1 MPPRCPKRSSVTTR
15 EGPPPKRTR
24 RGSQTNGQRATA
36 QQTTAAQPAVAGPG
50 LPADLLEKIVSTV
63 TMEVTKQLTPLLI
76 PADRAAPPNPQ
87 LLDEV
92 PAAQNDVIVA
102 GVHPPPS
109 LAAAAAAAVVSDSV
123 NTVNTTLSG
132 EVLPATTSTPLPS
145 GPLFSSASLPIDAKV
160 SPKLTAKIWL
170 QEYIDF
176 GSLLANPVLDNKF
189 QLSLQTATEG
199 KIPSLCFE
207 PAARPKKIQTIDTW
221 MHAFHIFTGIYTSK
235 YPNEAPA
242 LVKYA
247 DVIQDLAARGHN
259 WKYYDENF
267 RFLRQS
273 QASAYPWGE
282 HFSFETSH
290 LQSALEHPEVVDAKL
305 KKELDAHRLAG
316 PFHSPPFPVFHV
328 SPIGVVPKKSPGEF
342 RLIHHLSYPKE
353 TSINDGISSEHSSVH
368 YATIQ
373 DAIRLIKLADPGC
386 FLAKTDIKNA
396 FRIIPINPS
405 DYHLLGIKWNG
416 QYFYDRCMP
425 MGCASSCKTF
435 ETFSTAVEW
444 IAREKLSIQ
453 NILHLLDDFL
463 IVAPSKSLCHKQLDI
478 FLSLC
483 SYLGIPTAPEKTCG
497 PSTILSFAGIE
508 LDTVQSQARL
518 PQDKLLKCTQLIS
531 QFLHR
536 MKVTLQELQSLI
548 GLLNFACSVILPGR
562 AFLRR
567 LIDLTTGIRAAYHR
581 IRLSGQAKDDLRVW
595 LSFLSSFNGRSFF
608 LDEIWH
614 GSDKLNL
621 FTDAAG
627 SIGFGAVFANHWC
640 CGKWPSDW
648 LNKNIAFLEFYPI
661 VLSLYLWGHLI
672 QNRCIL
678 FFTDNE
684 ALVYIINK
692 QSCRDRDLM
701 FFVRKLVSVCLKY
714 NILFKAKHVPGVCNK
729 LADSL
734 SRLQIHTFKQLA
746 PPFMN
751 PCPSEIPLHLQPQ
764 HWQL

>member
-1 MPPRCPKRSSVTTR
+1 MLSKTWPPGGTTGNIMMRISASLGRARLAPTHGVMFTGSCGSDHNRPHIREPLHRLAWVLEKLAGPIHPSLGGFALTTTRATSVQAAILSIPVSSV
-15 EGPPPKRTR
+15 
-24 RGSQTNGQRATA
+24 RANIESRNA
-36 QQTTAAQPAVAGPG
+36 IFVA
-50 LPADLLEKIVSTV
+50 
-63 TMEVTKQLTPLLI
+63 
-76 PADRAAPPNPQ
+76 R
-87 LLDEV
+87 
-92 PAAQNDVIVA
+92 
-102 GVHPPPS
+102 VHPPLPAPR
-109 LAAAAAAAVVSDSV
+109 LPGLRLPTPIRV
-123 NTVNTTLSG
+123 NKLCHLLSG
-132 EVLPATTSTPLPS
+132 YIHSTVAFLHSGFSWGFPLH
-145 GPLFSSASLPIDAKV
+145 
-160 SPKLTAKIWL
+160 
-170 QEYIDF
+170 Y
-176 GSLLANPVLDNKF
+176 
-189 QLSLQTATEG
+189 EG
-199 KIPSLCFE
+199 
-207 PAARPKKIQTIDTW
+207 D
-221 MHAFHIFTGIYTSK
+221 H
-235 YPNEAPA
+235 
-242 LVKYA
+242 V
-247 DVIQDLAARGHN
+247 
-259 WKYYDENF
+259 
-267 RFLRQS
+267 
-273 QASAYPWGE
+273 
-282 HFSFETSH
+282 SFETTN
-290 LQSALEHPEVVDAKL
+290 LRSALEHPEVVDAKL

-342 RLIHHLSYPKE
+342 RLIHHLSYPQG
-353 TSINDGISSEHSSVH
+353 TSINDGISSENSSVH

-373 DAIRLIKLADPGC
+373 DAIRFIKLAGPGC

-396 FRIIPINPS
+396 FRIIPINPR

-435 ETFSTAVEW
+435 ETFSTSVEW
-444 IAREKLSIQ
+444 IAREKL
-453 NILHLLDDFL
+453 
-463 IVAPSKSLCHKQLDI
+463 VAPSESLCYKQLNN

-483 SYLGIPTAPEKTCG
+483 GYLGIPIAPEKTCG

-518 PQDKLLKCTQLIS
+518 PQDKLIKCTQLIS

-536 MKVTLQELQSLI
+536 RKVTLQELQSLI
-548 GLLNFACSVILPGR
+548 GLLNFACSVVLPGR

-567 LIDLTTGIRAAYHR
+567 LIDLTTGIKAPHHR
-581 IRLSGQAKDDLRVW
+581 IRLAGPAKEDLKVW

-614 GSDKLNL
+614 SSDKLNL

-627 SIGFGAVFANHWC
+627 SLGFGAVFEHHWC
-640 CGKWPSDW
+640 YGKWPSDW

-692 QSCRDRDLM
+692 QSCRDRYLM

-714 NILFKAKHVPGVCNK
+714 NILFKAKHVPGACNK

-734 SRLQIHTFKQLA
+734 SRLQIHTFRQLA
-746 PPFMN
+746 PAYMN